1 MKALNEKETVLLNLK
16 FAVYMTFLIVLTLFF
31 VFSFLRTSEAEIT
44 EIKMKTGDCEKIY
57 MMQIEL
63 CDDID
68 DLFIR
73 YRSFDVTDD
82 VNTEFLMRS
91 IVDRKME
98 ISKKISQLPISD
110 VKIHSFMMS
119 KMDGLLRVRDSIS
132 AMKKEESRVKEDL
145 FLCNGDYKK
154 LNKQKR
160 DTQFLK

>member
-132 AMKKEESRVKEDL
+132 AMKKEESRVREDL

>member
-98 ISKKISQLPISD
+98 ISK
-110 VKIHSFMMS
+110 
-119 KMDGLLRVRDSIS
+119 
-132 AMKKEESRVKEDL
+132 
-145 FLCNGDYKK
+145 
-154 LNKQKR
+154 
-160 DTQFLK
+160 

>member
-73 YRSFDVTDD
+73 YRSFDVSDD

-132 AMKKEESRVKEDL
+132 AMKKEESRVREDL